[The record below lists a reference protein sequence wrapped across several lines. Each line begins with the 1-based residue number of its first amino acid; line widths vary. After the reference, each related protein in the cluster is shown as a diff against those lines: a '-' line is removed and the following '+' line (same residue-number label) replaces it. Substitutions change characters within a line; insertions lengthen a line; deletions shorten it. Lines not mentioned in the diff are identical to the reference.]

1 MKRQVDEKTGWWN
14 DKLMKWQV
22 DQIIKFIKCQK
33 VKWEV
38 NEKAVYEA
46 TSWWSNKLMKQVDE
60 MKTWWKK
67 RNKRN

>member
-38 NEKAVYEA
+38 NEKA
-46 TSWWSNKLMKQVDE
+46 SLWSNKLMKQQVNE
-60 MKTWWKK
+60 ASWWNENLMKEKK
-67 RNKRN
+67 